1 MTPETTPTVI
11 MAASELDQLKDLVRG
26 YFTAVAEGRWD
37 DIVMAMF
44 HEDATLTVPLVPVK
58 HGHARIRPFYVNIGE
73 RYAQYRPTVHVVIV
87 EGTVASAIASATV
100 ELNAVTHEGRPVSNV
115 AVDKFVIEDGRFR
128 ALRIIFDPAPM

>member
-1 MTPETTPTVI
+1 

-37 DIVMAMF
+37 DIVAMF
-44 HEDATLTVPLVPVK
+44 HEDATLTVPLVRVK

-73 RYAQYRPTVHVVIV
+73 RYARYRPTVHVVIA
-87 EGTVASAIASATV
+87 EGTLASAKASATV
-100 ELNAVTHEGRPVSNV
+100 ELNAVTHEGRAVNNV

-128 ALRIIFDPAPM
+128 ALRIIFDTAPM